1 LICQKLDQL
10 GRLLFKIKVIMSAAI
25 KFGSRLK
32 EVRIHLCQ
40 KSPCCQGVRDF
51 IEQHYVSVKS
61 NNPKVPILIR
71 ECSGV
76 EPKLWAR
83 HGKTLNDAIIPLLKE
98 FSQN

>member
-1 LICQKLDQL
+1 
-10 GRLLFKIKVIMSAAI
+10 M
-25 KFGSRLK
+25 
-32 EVRIHLCQ
+32 LC
-40 KSPCCQGVRDF
+40 RDF

-76 EPKLWAR
+76 EPKLWTR